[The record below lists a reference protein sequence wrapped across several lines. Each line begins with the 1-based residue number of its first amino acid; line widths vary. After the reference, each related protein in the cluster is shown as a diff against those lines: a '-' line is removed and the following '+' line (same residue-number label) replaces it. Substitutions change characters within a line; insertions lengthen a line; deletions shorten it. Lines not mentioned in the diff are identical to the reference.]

1 MNNVEKVN
9 IDRLIKADWNYKT
22 DGTDEQIN
30 KLINSIKYDNSAGVL
45 AVRELGDKL
54 EVIDGNH
61 RLEALR
67 RMNMQEVQVE
77 NFGALSKAKA
87 ILVARRRNHVWFD
100 DDLLSFSELLK
111 NDVLPEIALD
121 HIKNI
126 LPDSTA
132 EIDNMLALGKFDW
145 EEPTLNE
152 PKETDGNKVIKI
164 KVNDEVFKMWQDWI
178 QFCAEQNNFKS
189 ESEAFEFAIVEAKN
203 GQNSNRN

>member
-9 IDRLIKADWNYKT
+9 IDRLVKADWNYKT

-121 HIKNI
+121 DIKNI

-152 PKETDGNKVIKI
+152 PKDNDGNKVIKI
-164 KVNDEVFKMWQDWI
+164 KVNEEVFKMWQEWV

-203 GQNSNRN
+203 GQNSNRE

>member
-9 IDRLIKADWNYKT
+9 IDKLIKADWNYKT

-121 HIKNI
+121 DIKNI

-152 PKETDGNKVIKI
+152 PKDNDGNKVIKV
-164 KVNDEVFKMWQDWI
+164 KVTEEVFKMWQEWV

-203 GQNSNRN
+203 GQNSNRV